1 MLMHKK
7 HFYSKNSEDIEVK
20 AKFHIMINDRK
31 FNIQKW
37 RNSRN
42 LYVFSENYNN
52 FAF

>member
-1 MLMHKK
+1 
-7 HFYSKNSEDIEVK
+7 
-20 AKFHIMINDRK
+20 MINDRK

-42 LYVFSENYNN
+42 LYDFSENYD